1 MKGRKV
7 NLSYRIISIGTLSR
21 NRFWN
26 ETAPKRSA
34 HATCT
39 LIQDD
44 DIRILVDPALPES
57 LLLHYLDERAGI
69 KPEAIDLVFL
79 TTFRPAHR
87 RGLALF
93 ERATWR
99 MHEAEIAA
107 VGHHLAEMAER
118 LSNDEDTDTPRILE
132 QERAILERIDPA
144 EDKLTRRVDLFPSP
158 GVSPGSAG
166 LLLTLPQRTVI
177 VAGDAVATH
186 EYYAAGRVY
195 EQAAE
200 VERAARSFAEIVE
213 IADEIVPGHDNVFHT
228 GTS

>member
-1 MKGRKV
+1 MG
-7 NLSYRIISIGTLSR
+7 LSFRIISIGTLSR

-39 LIQDD
+39 LIEDD
-44 DIRILVDPALPES
+44 DTRILVDPALPES
-57 LLLHYLDERAGI
+57 LLTHFLDERAGL

-93 ERATWR
+93 GQAAWR

-107 VGHHLAEMAER
+107 VRHHLAEMAER
-118 LSNDEDTDTPRILE
+118 TSEDEDADTPRLLE
-132 QERAILERIDPA
+132 QEQTLLERIEPA
-144 EDKLTRRVDLFPSP
+144 EDKLTRRVHLFPSP

-166 LLLTLPQRTVI
+166 LLLTFPQRTVI

-195 EQAAE
+195 EQAVD
-200 VERAARSFAEIVE
+200 VERAARSFADILE
-213 IADEIVPGHDNVFHT
+213 IADEIVPGHDNVFLT
-228 GTS
+228 GGS

>member
-1 MKGRKV
+1 MG
-7 NLSYRIISIGTLSR
+7 LSYRVISIGTLSR

-39 LIQDD
+39 LIEDD
-44 DIRILVDPALPES
+44 HARILVDPALPES
-57 LLLHYLDERAGI
+57 LLTHFLDERAGL

-87 RGLALF
+87 RGLTLF
-93 ERATWR
+93 DRAAWR

-107 VGHHLAEMAER
+107 VDQHLAEMAER
-118 LSNDEDTDTPRILE
+118 IKDDDDSETSHLLE
-132 QERAILERIDPA
+132 QERSLLDRIEPA
-144 EDKLTRRVDLFPSP
+144 EDKLTRQVHLFPSP

-166 LLLTLPQRTVI
+166 LLLTFPQRTVI
-177 VAGDAVATH
+177 VAGDAVATR

-195 EQAAE
+195 EQAAN
-200 VERAARSFAEIVE
+200 VELAAKSFAEILE
-213 IADEIVPGHDNVFHT
+213 IADEIVPGHDNVFT
-228 GTS
+228 AGGS